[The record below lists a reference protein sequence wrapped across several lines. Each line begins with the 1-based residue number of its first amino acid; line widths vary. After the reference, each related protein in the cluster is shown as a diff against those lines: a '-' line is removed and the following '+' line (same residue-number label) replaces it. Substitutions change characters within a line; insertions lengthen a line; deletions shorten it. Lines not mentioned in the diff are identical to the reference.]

1 MFQSIT
7 ILILLIVAIAFVVWL
22 GFYMPNIKGKMGEFN
37 VATILSTLSRNDYHI
52 FNNIIVPSKYGTT
65 QIDHVVVSI
74 YGIFVIETKNY
85 KGLIY
90 GGDNAETWT
99 KNMWGNKYSFR
110 NPLKQNYGHV
120 KSLQAIIDV
129 SQNVFVPIV
138 VFSNRANISVNT
150 NEWVINLCHL
160 RKVIKKYQTPIFS
173 QDQIT
178 DFCTKINAAKIEAKG
193 ASKQHVETVR
203 SNIFQKNQAI
213 ANGIC
218 PRCGGRLVYRNG
230 RYGPFY
236 GCNNYPSCKFTLEAR
251 NS

>member
-1 MFQSIT
+1 
-7 ILILLIVAIAFVVWL
+7 
-22 GFYMPNIKGKMGEFN
+22 MPNIKGKMGEFN

-178 DFCTKINAAKIEAKG
+178 DLCTKINAAKIEAKG

-218 PRCGGRLVYRNG
+218 P
-230 RYGPFY
+230 
-236 GCNNYPSCKFTLEAR
+236 
-251 NS
+251 